1 MNHQI
6 EFLAE
11 GIDFELNNSELI
23 ADWIS
28 NIVSRENMELE
39 YINYMF
45 CDDEKI
51 LEINKQYLDHDYYT
65 DIITFD
71 QSEKEGIIEADIFI
85 SIERVKDNAKE
96 MNTSFEDE
104 LHRVIIHG
112 VLHLC
117 GYGDKTPEEEKL
129 MRKKEHECL
138 TLRPI

>member
-1 MNHQI
+1 MNDQI
-6 EFLAE
+6 EFLSE
-11 GIDFELNNSELI
+11 GIDFELANADAV

-28 NIVSRENMELE
+28 NIVSRENMELG
-39 YINYMF
+39 YLNYMF

-51 LEINKQYLDHDYYT
+51 LEVNKQYLDHDYYT

-71 QSEKEGIIEADIFI
+71 QSEEEGLIEADIFI
-85 SIERVKDNAKE
+85 SIDTVKSNSKE
-96 MNTSFEDE
+96 MNTSFEEE

-117 GYGDKTPEEEKL
+117 GYGDKTTEEQKL
-129 MRKKEHECL
+129 MRKKEDECL

>member
-39 YINYMF
+39 YLSYLF

-51 LEINKQYLDHDYYT
+51 LEVNKQYLDHDYYT

-71 QSEKEGIIEADIFI
+71 QSEEAGIIEGDIFI
-85 SIERVKDNAKE
+85 SIDRVKDNAKE

-117 GYGDKTPEEEKL
+117 GYRDKTPVEEKL
-129 MRKKEHECL
+129 MRKKEDECL